1 MVSVVSVYCKNFQ
14 ALPPLGLAVCKYG
27 GEKAW
32 EILLFCEVKLICLGG
47 DPSSPPPPMHCGN
60 FQAFAT
66 SRFGSMQI
74 WRGEGLG
81 DLVTTR

>member
-1 MVSVVSVYCKNFQ
+1 MVSVVSVYC
-14 ALPPLGLAVCKYG
+14 
-27 GEKAW
+27 
-32 EILLFCEVKLICLGG
+32 
-47 DPSSPPPPMHCGN
+47 DN

-81 DLVTTR
+81 DLVVTR